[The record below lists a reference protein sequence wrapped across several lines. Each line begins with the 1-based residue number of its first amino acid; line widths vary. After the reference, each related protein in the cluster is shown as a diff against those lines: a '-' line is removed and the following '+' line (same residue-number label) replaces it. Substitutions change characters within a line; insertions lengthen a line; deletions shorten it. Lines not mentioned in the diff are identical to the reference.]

1 MFDLKLTGFNA
12 DNMDDKL
19 AIGAYV
25 IATDENGTE
34 YSYLQDSTKGALDGK
49 YYFASYYDI
58 LGI

>member
-25 IATDENGTE
+25 AVKDKEATH
-34 YSYLQDSTKGALDGK
+34 YSYIQESTPNAGN
-49 YYFASYYDI
+49 YYFASYNEMI
-58 LGI
+58 SSIK